1 MFSHICLGTNN
12 LSESIK
18 FYDQVMSTLN
28 IHKETGETYACY
40 GDIKDVGSG
49 INCLFIG
56 ETSMEIKQQQEMA

>member
-28 IHKETGETYACY
+28 IYRQETEETYACY

-49 INCLFIG
+49 VNCLFIG
-56 ETSMEIKQQQEMA
+56 DFQWQ

>member
-28 IHKETGETYACY
+28 IHRQETEETYACY
-40 GDIKDVGSG
+40 GDKKDAGSG
-49 INCLFIG
+49 ANYFLDPTG
-56 ETSMEIKQQQEMA
+56 KKLV